1 MRQSSFSCEF
11 YERFCTRFWNR
22 KILTTAFLFC
32 YLIPKLLYF
41 ILIVWLRQYLFGWTN
56 WPCMILKLHS
66 SQRVR
71 KWKIKVKN
79 NDMGIRSF
87 FFTSLSSSMP
97 CDMPLTCWVKYL
109 WHALKIHRFQLSSAI
124 CFDIAYHCKNCR
136 WKMTKLWVNKE
147 SFKQRKCHHFLKFQE
162 SPFLLSAHSLIYHTW
177 IYRKNQETRRTEKL

>member
-1 MRQSSFSCEF
+1 MRQSFNSTWKRTTLYIISFSCEF
-11 YERFCTRFWNR
+11 YERFRIKFWNR

-87 FFTSLSSSMP
+87 FFTSLRAQWE
-97 CDMPLTCWVKYL
+97 LINAL
-109 WHALKIHRFQLSSAI
+109 WHASELLGQISLA
-124 CFDIAYHCKNCR
+124 CTKNA
-136 WKMTKLWVNKE
+136 
-147 SFKQRKCHHFLKFQE
+147 SFPAE
-162 SPFLLSAHSLIYHTW
+162 
-177 IYRKNQETRRTEKL
+177 

>member
-22 KILTTAFLFC
+22 KILTTAFPFC

-41 ILIVWLRQYLFGWTN
+41 ILIVWLRQYLFGWHKLALHD
-56 WPCMILKLHS
+56 LK
-66 SQRVR
+66 V
-71 KWKIKVKN
+71 
-79 NDMGIRSF
+79 
-87 FFTSLSSSMP
+87 T
-97 CDMPLTCWVKYL
+97 
-109 WHALKIHRFQLSSAI
+109 LKPKSRFQLSSAI